1 MAHHFL
7 FTFFGDCALE
17 QKAVPLQPILEC
29 IKQTNHMNN
38 KILIFFFLLAGLL
51 ASNGVMMAQHDHH
64 HHHNKMSDAHIAG
77 HVLDANTQEHLAFVN
92 VQVKG
97 TSMGCLT
104 DESGHF
110 YLKNLP
116 IGTHTVVFSMMG
128 YETIEKTVT
137 LQRDTLIELKV
148 AIAETSFVIDNVVVT
163 ANKYATKQKEVATIV
178 NVISP
183 LIIESTASNSM
194 ADVLNFQTGLR
205 VEETCSNCG
214 VPQIRIN
221 GLEGPYTQILMD
233 SRPIFSSLA
242 SVYGLEQLPAGMV
255 DRIEV
260 IRGGGSA
267 LYGANAIAGVV
278 NIITKEP
285 TRNFFNVSNS
295 SAFTER
301 GTYDINT
308 NLNAS
313 VVSENQKAGI
323 YLFGVQRN
331 RQQYDRDDDGFSDIP
346 HLNSTTAGFR
356 SFFKTSEYSKLTAEY
371 HHTTEYRRG
380 GYGIDSLQPHESPLC
395 EQLRHNID
403 AATAKWDM
411 YSTDSRH
418 FISAYTSFQHIARDS
433 YFGTNMN
440 PNAYGKSTDIV
451 SVTGAQYRFSYACG
465 IANADLSAGAEYSY
479 NQLRDQILGYG
490 RNTLQRVH
498 LGGGYV
504 QNEWKTT
511 AWSALIGGRLEQH
524 SLLKKPVFSP
534 RANVRWSPI
543 VNGKSTITGNPLPLT
558 DLIVRLSYASGY
570 RAPQIYEEDLHVG
583 AVGGEVSLISLDEN
597 LRPEYSHSVSGSLDI
612 YKRLGKFDFNVT
624 LEGFFTQ
631 LNDIFTLVENGHDA
645 HGNLLLTRTNA
656 SGARVAGVN
665 VEAKLGYGH
674 LLSFQAGYTYNYSRY
689 IEPLQWSENPNI
701 APQTRM
707 FRTPE
712 HYGYFLLNIEPVKNF
727 HILTNGK
734 VTGSML
740 VQHFAGYVPE
750 DEEVVTPVFFEW
762 DVKLCY
768 DIPLY
773 KHYTLEI
780 NAGVKNILD
789 HFQRDLDKGMDRDAG
804 FVYGPAAPRTF
815 FAGVNLKI

>member
-1 MAHHFL
+1 MQKTLSIFVVLCSLLFSYAAMAE
-7 FTFFGDCALE
+7 T
-17 QKAVPLQPILEC
+17 P
-29 IKQTNHMNN
+29 T
-38 KILIFFFLLAGLL
+38 
-51 ASNGVMMAQHDHH
+51 
-64 HHHNKMSDAHIAG
+64 DAHIAG
-77 HVLDANTQEHLAFVN
+77 HVLDAHTKEHLSFVN
-92 VQVKG
+92 VQIKG

-104 DESGHF
+104 DESGHY

-116 IGTHTVVFSMMG
+116 EGKHTIIFSMMG
-128 YETIEKTVT
+128 YETLEKSIV
-137 LQRDTLIELKV
+137 LHRDTLVELNV
-148 AIAETSFVIDNVVVT
+148 AISEKSFLMDNVVVT

-183 LIIESTASNSM
+183 LIIESTTSNSM

-221 GLEGPYTQILMD
+221 GLEGQYTQILMD

-285 TRNFFNVSNS
+285 TRNFFNISNS
-295 SAFTER
+295 SAFTQT
-301 GTYDINT
+301 GSYDINT
-308 NLNAS
+308 SMNAS
-313 VVSENQKAGI
+313 VVSENQKAGL

-331 RQQYDRDDDGFSDIP
+331 RQQYDRDGDGYSDIP
-346 HLNSTTAGFR
+346 LLNSTTVGFR
-356 SFFKTSEYSKLTAEY
+356 SFFKTSDYSKITAEY
-371 HHTTEYRRG
+371 HHTTEFRRG
-380 GYGIDSLQPHESPLC
+380 GNGIDSLQPHEALLC

-403 AATAKWDM
+403 AATAKWDFF
-411 YSTDSRH
+411 SQDSKH
-418 FISAYTSFQHIARDS
+418 FLSAYTSFQHIARDS

-451 SVTGAQYRFSYACG
+451 SVLGAQYRFSYPCG

-490 RNTLQRVH
+490 RNTLQKVH

-504 QNEWKTT
+504 QNEWKTA
-511 AWSALIGGRLEQH
+511 AWSVLVGGRLEQH
-524 SLLKKPVFSP
+524 SLLEKPVFSP
-534 RANVRWSPI
+534 RANARWSPI
-543 VNGKSTITGNPLPLT
+543 VNGKSTITDNPLPLN
-558 DLIVRLSYASGY
+558 DLILRVSYASGY

-583 AVGGEVSLISLDEN
+583 AVGGEVSLISLDKD
-597 LRPEYSHSVSGSLDI
+597 LRPEYSHSISGSVDM
-612 YKRLGKFDFNVT
+612 YKRFGKWDMNLTV
-624 LEGFFTQ
+624 EVFFTQ
-631 LNDIFTLVENGHDA
+631 LNDVFTLVENGHDA
-645 HGNLLLTRTNA
+645 MGNLLLTRTNA
-656 SGARVAGVN
+656 SGARVSGVN
-665 VEAKLGYGH
+665 LEAKFSYGH
-674 LLSFQAGYTYNYSRY
+674 LLNVQAGYTYNHSRY
-689 IEPLQWSENPNI
+689 IEPEQWSENPNI
-701 APQTRM
+701 APQRRM
-707 FRTPE
+707 FRSPE
-712 HYGYFLLNIEPVKNF
+712 HYGYFLLNIEPIKHF

-750 DEEVVTPVFFEW
+750 DEEVTTPTFFEW
-762 DVKLCY
+762 DFKLCY
-768 DIPLY
+768 DIPIY

-789 HFQRDLDKGMDRDAG
+789 HFQRDLDQGMDRDAG

-815 FAGVNLKI
+815 FAGINLKI

>member
-1 MAHHFL
+1 
-7 FTFFGDCALE
+7 
-17 QKAVPLQPILEC
+17 
-29 IKQTNHMNN
+29 MNN
-38 KILIFFFLLAGLL
+38 KTIIFLSFLFFLIATLSGYA
-51 ASNGVMMAQHDHH
+51 NTP
-64 HHHNKMSDAHIAG
+64 SDAHIAG
-77 HVLDANTQEHLAFVN
+77 HVLDAHTQEHLSFAN
-92 VQVKG
+92 VQIKG
-97 TSMGCLT
+97 TSIGCLT

-116 IGTHTVVFSMMG
+116 EGEHTIVFSMMG
-128 YETIEKTVT
+128 YETVEKQIT
-137 LQRDTLIELKV
+137 LHKDTLIELNV
-148 AIAETSFVIDNVVVT
+148 SIAETSFMIDNVVVT
-163 ANKYATKQKEVATIV
+163 ANKYETKQREVATIV

-183 LIIESTASNSM
+183 LIIQSTTSNSM

-221 GLEGPYTQILMD
+221 GLEGQYTQILMD

-267 LYGANAIAGVV
+267 LFGANAIAGVV

-285 TRNFFNVSNS
+285 TRNFFNVSNT
-295 SAFTER
+295 SAFTQQ

-323 YLFGVQRN
+323 YVFGVQRN
-331 RQQYDRDDDGFSDIP
+331 RQQYDRDHDGYSDIP
-346 HLNSTTAGFR
+346 TLNSTTVGLR
-356 SFFKTSEYSKLTAEY
+356 SFFKTSDYSKLIAEY

-380 GYGIDSLQPHESPLC
+380 GYGIDSLQPHESPLT

-403 AATAKWDM
+403 AATMKWDM
-411 YSTDSRH
+411 YTADSKH
-418 FISAYTSFQHIARDS
+418 FVSAYTSFQHIGRDS
-433 YFGTNMN
+433 YFGTNYN
-440 PNAYGKSTDIV
+440 PNAYGKSTDLV
-451 SVTGAQYRFSYACG
+451 SVTGAQYRFSYPCG
-465 IANADLSAGAEYSY
+465 IMNADLSAGAEYSY
-479 NQLRDQILGYG
+479 NQLRDQILGYN

-504 QNEWKTT
+504 QNEWKNK
-511 AWSALIGGRLEQH
+511 AWSILIGGRLEQH
-524 SLLKKPVFSP
+524 SLLDKPIFSP
-534 RANVRWSPI
+534 RANVRYTPI
-543 VNGKSTITGNPLPLT
+543 DPIILRV
-558 DLIVRLSYASGY
+558 SYASGY

-597 LRPEYSHSVSGSLDI
+597 LRPEYSHSVSGSIDM
-612 YKRLGKFDFNVT
+612 YKRFGKWDLNLT

-631 LNDIFTLVENGHDA
+631 LNDVFTLVENGHDA
-645 HGNLLLTRTNA
+645 SGNLLLTRTNA

-665 VEAKLGYGH
+665 IETKVGYGH
-674 LLSFQAGYTYNYSRY
+674 MISFQAGYTYNHSRY
-689 IEPLQWSENPNI
+689 IQPEQWSPTI
-701 APQTRM
+701 APQRRM
-707 FRTPE
+707 FHTPD
-712 HYGYFLLNIEPVKNF
+712 HYGYFLLNIEPVKHF

-734 VTGSML
+734 VTGQML
-740 VQHFAGYVPE
+740 VQHFAGYIPE
-750 DEEVVTPVFFEW
+750 DKEITTPIFFEW

-768 DIPLY
+768 DIPIY

-780 NAGVKNILD
+780 NAGVKNLLD
-789 HFQRDLDKGMDRDAG
+789 HFQEDLDKGMDRDAG
-804 FVYGPAAPRTF
+804 YIYGPATPRTF

>member
-1 MAHHFL
+1 
-7 FTFFGDCALE
+7 
-17 QKAVPLQPILEC
+17 
-29 IKQTNHMNN
+29 MNR
-38 KILIFFFLLAGLL
+38 KILLFFTWVSLLTPLFSLPA
-51 ASNGVMMAQHDHH
+51 MAAT
-64 HHHNKMSDAHIAG
+64 DAHIAG
-77 HVLDANTQEHLAFVN
+77 HVLDAHSGEHLSFVN
-92 VQVKG
+92 VQVEG
-97 TSMGCLT
+97 TALGCLT

-116 IGTHTVVFSMMG
+116 EGQLTIIFSMIG
-128 YETIEKTVT
+128 YETEKRTIT
-137 LQRDTLIELKV
+137 LHRDTLVEMNV
-148 AIAETSFVIDNVVVT
+148 RIAETSFMIDNVVVT
-163 ANKYATKQKEVATIV
+163 ANKYETKQKEVATIV
-178 NVISP
+178 NIIPP
-183 LIIESTASNSM
+183 LIIESTTSNSM

-221 GLEGPYTQILMD
+221 GLEGQYTQILMD

-285 TRNFFNVSNS
+285 NRNSLSISNS
-295 SAFTER
+295 SAFTEQ

-308 NLNAS
+308 SMNAS
-313 VVSENQKAGI
+313 VVAENQKAGLF
-323 YLFGVQRN
+323 LFGVQRN
-331 RQQYDRDDDGFSDIP
+331 RQQYDRDDDGYSDIP
-346 HLNSTTAGFR
+346 HLNSTTVGFR
-356 SFFKTSEYSKLTAEY
+356 SYFKTSDYSKITAEY
-371 HHTTEYRRG
+371 HHTSEFRRG

-395 EQLRHNID
+395 EQLKHNID

-411 YSTDSRH
+411 YTADNKH
-418 FISAYTSFQHIARDS
+418 FVSVYTSFQHIARDS
-433 YFGTNMN
+433 YFGTNYN

-451 SVTGAQYRFSYACG
+451 SVTGAQYRFSYPCG
-465 IANADLSAGAEYSY
+465 LMNADLSAGAEHSY
-479 NQLRDQILGYG
+479 NQLRDQILGYD

-504 QNEWKTT
+504 QNEWKNKQ
-511 AWSALIGGRLEQH
+511 WSILIGGRLEQH
-524 SLLKKPVFSP
+524 SLLEKPVFSP
-534 RANVRWSPI
+534 RANVRYTPI
-543 VNGKSTITGNPLPLT
+543 DPIILRV
-558 DLIVRLSYASGY
+558 SYASGY

-583 AVGGEVSLISLDEN
+583 AVGGEVSLITLDEN
-597 LRPEYSHSVSGSLDI
+597 LKPEYSHSVSGSVDL
-612 YKRLGKFDFNVT
+612 YKRFGKWDMNFT

-631 LNDIFTLVENGHDA
+631 LNDVFTLVENGHDA
-645 HGNLLLTRTNA
+645 QGNLLLTRTNA
-656 SGARVAGVN
+656 SGARVAGLN
-665 VEAKLGYGH
+665 VEAKVGYGH
-674 LLSFQAGYTYNYSRY
+674 LLSFQAGYTYNHSRY
-689 IEPLQWSENPNI
+689 IEPLQWSDNPNI
-701 APQTRM
+701 APQRRM

-712 HYGYFLLNIEPVKNF
+712 HYGYFLCNIEPVKHF
-727 HILTNGK
+727 HIVTNGK

-750 DEEVVTPVFFEW
+750 DEEVTTNPFFEW

-780 NAGVKNILD
+780 NAGVKNLLD
-789 HFQRDLDKGMDRDAG
+789 SFQSDLDKGMDRDAG
-804 FVYGPAAPRTF
+804 YVYGPATPRTF
-815 FAGVNLKI
+815 FAGINLKI

>member
-1 MAHHFL
+1 MNKKTLIFLSFMACL
-7 FTFFGDCALE
+7 L
-17 QKAVPLQPILEC
+17 VSSMPIL
-29 IKQTNHMNN
+29 
-38 KILIFFFLLAGLL
+38 
-51 ASNGVMMAQHDHH
+51 AQDHH
-64 HHHNKMSDAHIAG
+64 HHNHHHNHEKKSDAHIAG
-77 HVLDANTQEHLAFVN
+77 HVLDEHTKEHLSFVN
-92 VQVKG
+92 VQVEG
-97 TSMGCLT
+97 TALGCLT

-116 IGTHTVVFSMMG
+116 EGELTIVFSMMG
-128 YETIEKTVT
+128 YETEKRTVT
-137 LQRDTLIELKV
+137 LRRDTLIEMNV
-148 AIAETSFVIDNVVVT
+148 AIAETSFMIDNVVVT
-163 ANKYATKQKEVATIV
+163 ANKYETKQREVATIV
-178 NVISP
+178 NVIPP
-183 LIIESTASNSM
+183 LIIESTTSNSM

-221 GLEGPYTQILMD
+221 GLEGQYTQILMD

-285 TRNFFNVSNS
+285 SRNSLNISNS
-295 SAFTER
+295 SAFTQQ

-308 NLNAS
+308 NMNAS
-313 VVSENQKAGI
+313 VVSENQKAGLF
-323 YLFGVQRN
+323 LFGVQRN
-331 RQQYDRDDDGFSDIP
+331 RQQYDRDNDGYSDIP
-346 HLNSTTAGFR
+346 HLNSTTVGFR
-356 SFFKTSEYSKLTAEY
+356 SYFKTSDYSKITAEY
-371 HHTTEYRRG
+371 HHTTEFRRG
-380 GYGIDSLQPHESPLC
+380 GYGIDSLQPHESPLT

-411 YSTDSRH
+411 YTADNKH
-418 FISAYTSFQHIARDS
+418 FVSVYTSFQHIARDS
-433 YFGTNMN
+433 YFGTNYN

-451 SVTGAQYRFSYACG
+451 SVTGAQYRFSYPCG
-465 IANADLSAGAEYSY
+465 IMNADLSAGAEYSY
-479 NQLRDQILGYG
+479 NQLRDQILGYD

-504 QNEWKTT
+504 QNEWKNKQ
-511 AWSALIGGRLEQH
+511 WSILVGGRLEQH
-524 SLLKKPVFSP
+524 SLLDKPVFSP
-534 RANVRWSPI
+534 RANIRYTPI
-543 VNGKSTITGNPLPLT
+543 EPIIL
-558 DLIVRLSYASGY
+558 RLSYASGY

-597 LRPEYSHSVSGSLDI
+597 LKPEYSHSISGSIDM
-612 YKRLGKFDFNVT
+612 YKRFGKWDLNLT

-631 LNDIFTLVENGHDA
+631 LNDVFTLVENGHDA

-656 SGARVAGVN
+656 SGARVAGMN
-665 VEAKLGYGH
+665 IEAKVGFGH
-674 LLSFQAGYTYNYSRY
+674 LLTFQAGYTYNHSRY

-701 APQTRM
+701 APQRRM
-707 FRTPE
+707 FRTPD
-712 HYGYFLLNIEPVKNF
+712 HYGYFLCNIEPVKHF
-727 HILTNGK
+727 HIVTNGK
-734 VTGSML
+734 VTGNML

-750 DEEVVTPVFFEW
+750 DEEVTTPTFFEW
-762 DVKLCY
+762 DIKLCY

-789 HFQRDLDKGMDRDAG
+789 QFQSDLDKGMDRDAG
-804 FVYGPAAPRTF
+804 FIYGPATPRTF
-815 FAGVNLKI
+815 FAGINLKI

>member
-1 MAHHFL
+1 MTKKTLIFISLIACLLVSHM
-7 FTFFGDCALE
+7 
-17 QKAVPLQPILEC
+17 PIL
-29 IKQTNHMNN
+29 
-38 KILIFFFLLAGLL
+38 
-51 ASNGVMMAQHDHH
+51 AQDHH
-64 HHHNKMSDAHIAG
+64 HHHHHEKKSDAHIAG
-77 HVLDANTQEHLAFVN
+77 HVLDAHTKEHLSFVN
-92 VQVKG
+92 VQVEG
-97 TSMGCLT
+97 TALGCLT

-116 IGTHTVVFSMMG
+116 EGELTIVFSMMG
-128 YETIEKTVT
+128 YETEKRTIT
-137 LQRDTLIELKV
+137 LHRDTLVEMNV
-148 AIAETSFVIDNVVVT
+148 AIAETSFMIDNVVVT
-163 ANKYATKQKEVATIV
+163 ANKYETKQREVATIV

-183 LIIESTASNSM
+183 LIIESTTSNSM

-221 GLEGPYTQILMD
+221 GLEGQYTQILMD

-285 TRNFFNVSNS
+285 NRNSLNISNS
-295 SAFTER
+295 SAFTEK

-308 NLNAS
+308 NMNAS
-313 VVSENQKAGI
+313 VVSENQKAGLF
-323 YLFGVQRN
+323 LFGVQRN
-331 RQQYDRDDDGFSDIP
+331 RQQYDRDNDGYSDIP
-346 HLNSTTAGFR
+346 HLNSTTVGFR
-356 SFFKTSEYSKLTAEY
+356 SYFKTSDYSKITAEY
-371 HHTTEYRRG
+371 HHTSEFRRG
-380 GYGIDSLQPHESPLC
+380 GYGIDSLQPHESPLT
-395 EQLRHNID
+395 EQLKHNID

-411 YSTDSRH
+411 YTADNKH
-418 FISAYTSFQHIARDS
+418 FVSVYTSFQHIARDS
-433 YFGTNMN
+433 YFGTNYN

-451 SVTGAQYRFSYACG
+451 SVTGAQYRFSYPCG
-465 IANADLSAGAEYSY
+465 IMNADLSAGAEYSY

-504 QNEWKTT
+504 QNEWKNKQ
-511 AWSALIGGRLEQH
+511 WSILVGGRLEQH
-524 SLLKKPVFSP
+524 SLLDKPVFSP
-534 RANVRWSPI
+534 RANIRYTPI
-543 VNGKSTITGNPLPLT
+543 EPIIL
-558 DLIVRLSYASGY
+558 RLSYASGY

-597 LRPEYSHSVSGSLDI
+597 LKPEYSHSISGSIDM
-612 YKRLGKFDFNVT
+612 YKRFGKWDLNLT

-631 LNDIFTLVENGHDA
+631 LNDVFTLVENGHDA
-645 HGNLLLTRTNA
+645 QGNLLLTRTNA
-656 SGARVAGVN
+656 SGARVAGMN
-665 VEAKLGYGH
+665 IEAKVGFGH
-674 LLSFQAGYTYNYSRY
+674 LLTFQAGYTYNHSRY

-701 APQTRM
+701 APQRRM
-707 FRTPE
+707 FRTPD
-712 HYGYFLLNIEPVKNF
+712 HYGYFLCNIEPVEHF
-727 HILTNGK
+727 HIVTNGK
-734 VTGSML
+734 VTGNML
-740 VQHFAGYVPE
+740 VQHFDVPE
-750 DEEVVTPVFFEW
+750 DEEVNTPTFFEW
-762 DVKLCY
+762 DIKLCY

-789 HFQRDLDKGMDRDAG
+789 QFQSDLDKGMDRDAG
-804 FVYGPAAPRTF
+804 FIYGPATPRTYF
-815 FAGVNLKI
+815 VGVNLKI

>member
-1 MAHHFL
+1 MNKKTLIFLSFMACL
-7 FTFFGDCALE
+7 L
-17 QKAVPLQPILEC
+17 VSSMPIL
-29 IKQTNHMNN
+29 
-38 KILIFFFLLAGLL
+38 
-51 ASNGVMMAQHDHH
+51 AQDHH
-64 HHHNKMSDAHIAG
+64 HHNHHHNHEKKSDAHIAG
-77 HVLDANTQEHLAFVN
+77 HVLDEHTKEHLSFVN
-92 VQVKG
+92 VQVEG
-97 TSMGCLT
+97 TALGCLT

-116 IGTHTVVFSMMG
+116 EGELTIVFSMMG
-128 YETIEKTVT
+128 YETEKRTVT
-137 LQRDTLIELKV
+137 LRRDTLIEMNV
-148 AIAETSFVIDNVVVT
+148 AIAETSFMIDNVVVT
-163 ANKYATKQKEVATIV
+163 ANKYETKQREVATIV
-178 NVISP
+178 NVIPP
-183 LIIESTASNSM
+183 LIIESTTSNSM

-221 GLEGPYTQILMD
+221 GLEGQYTQILMD

-285 TRNFFNVSNS
+285 SRNSLNISNS
-295 SAFTER
+295 SAFTQQ

-308 NLNAS
+308 NMNAS
-313 VVSENQKAGI
+313 VVSENQKAGLF
-323 YLFGVQRN
+323 LFGVQRN
-331 RQQYDRDDDGFSDIP
+331 RQQYDRDNDGYSDIP
-346 HLNSTTAGFR
+346 HLNSTTVGFR
-356 SFFKTSEYSKLTAEY
+356 SYFKTSDYSKITAEY
-371 HHTTEYRRG
+371 HHTTEFRRG
-380 GYGIDSLQPHESPLC
+380 GYGIDSLQPHESPLT

-411 YSTDSRH
+411 YTADNKH
-418 FISAYTSFQHIARDS
+418 FVSVYTSFQHIARDS
-433 YFGTNMN
+433 YFGTNYN

-451 SVTGAQYRFSYACG
+451 SVTGAQYRFSYPCG
-465 IANADLSAGAEYSY
+465 IMNADLSAGAEYSY
-479 NQLRDQILGYG
+479 NQLRDQILGYD

-504 QNEWKTT
+504 QNEWKNKQ
-511 AWSALIGGRLEQH
+511 WSILVGGRLEQH
-524 SLLKKPVFSP
+524 SLLDKPVFSP
-534 RANVRWSPI
+534 RANIRYTPI
-543 VNGKSTITGNPLPLT
+543 EPIIL
-558 DLIVRLSYASGY
+558 RLSYASGY

-597 LRPEYSHSVSGSLDI
+597 LKPEYSHSISGSIDM
-612 YKRLGKFDFNVT
+612 YKRFGKWDLNLT

-631 LNDIFTLVENGHDA
+631 LNDVFTLVENGHDA

-656 SGARVAGVN
+656 SGARVAGMN
-665 VEAKLGYGH
+665 IEAKVGFGH
-674 LLSFQAGYTYNYSRY
+674 LLTFQAGYTYNHSRY

-701 APQTRM
+701 APQRRM
-707 FRTPE
+707 FRTPD
-712 HYGYFLLNIEPVKNF
+712 HYGYFLCNIEPVKHF
-727 HILTNGK
+727 HIVTNGK
-734 VTGSML
+734 VTGNML

-750 DEEVVTPVFFEW
+750 DEEVTTPTFFEW
-762 DVKLCY
+762 DIKLCY

-780 NAGVKNILD
+780 NAGVKNLLD

-804 FVYGPAAPRTF
+804 FVYGPATPRTF
-815 FAGVNLKI
+815 FAGINLKI

>member
-1 MAHHFL
+1 MH
-7 FTFFGDCALE
+7 T
-17 QKAVPLQPILEC
+17 K
-29 IKQTNHMNN
+29 
-38 KILIFFFLLAGLL
+38 KILLFLLAGLMTTL
-51 ASNGVMMAQHDHH
+51 PLMANDAT
-64 HHHNKMSDAHIAG
+64 DAHIAG
-77 HVLDANTQEHLAFVN
+77 HVLDAHSQEHLSFVN

-97 TSMGCLT
+97 TSLGCLT

-116 IGTHTVVFSMMG
+116 EGKLTLVFSMMG
-128 YETIEKTVT
+128 YETVEKSLT
-137 LQRDTLIELKV
+137 LHRDTLIEMNV
-148 AIAETSFVIDNVVVT
+148 TIQETSFMIDNVVVT
-163 ANKYATKQKEVATIV
+163 ANKYETKQKEVATIV

-183 LIIESTASNSM
+183 LIIESTTSNSM

-221 GLEGPYTQILMD
+221 GLEGQYTQILMD

-285 TRNFFNVSNS
+285 VRNFFNVSNS
-295 SAFTER
+295 SAFTET
-301 GTYDINT
+301 GSYDINT
-308 NLNAS
+308 SMNAS
-313 VVSENQKAGI
+313 VVAENQKAGI
-323 YLFGVQRN
+323 FLFGVQRN
-331 RQQYDRDDDGFSDIP
+331 REQYDRDDDGYSDIP
-346 HLNSTTAGFR
+346 MLNSTTAGFR
-356 SFFKTSEYSKLTAEY
+356 SFFKTSDYSKLTAEY
-371 HHTTEYRRG
+371 HHTTEHRRG

-403 AATAKWDM
+403 AATMKWDM
-411 YSTDSRH
+411 YTADNKHFVST
-418 FISAYTSFQHIARDS
+418 YTSFQHIGRDS
-433 YFGTNMN
+433 YFGTNYN

-451 SVTGAQYRFSYACG
+451 SVTGAQYRFSYPCG
-465 IANADLSAGAEYSY
+465 IMNADLSAGAEYSY
-479 NQLRDQILGYG
+479 NQLRDQILGYD
-490 RNTLQRVH
+490 RNTLQKVH

-504 QNEWKTT
+504 QNEWKNKQ
-511 AWSALIGGRLEQH
+511 WSILIGGRLEQH
-524 SLLKKPVFSP
+524 SLLEKPIFSP
-534 RANVRWSPI
+534 RANVRYTPI
-543 VNGKSTITGNPLPLT
+543 DPIILRV
-558 DLIVRLSYASGY
+558 SYASGY

-597 LRPEYSHSVSGSLDI
+597 LRPEYSHSVSGSIDM
-612 YKRLGKFDFNVT
+612 YKRFGKWDMNLT

-631 LNDIFTLVENGHDA
+631 LNDVFTLVENGHDA
-645 HGNLLLTRTNA
+645 MGNLLLTRTNA
-656 SGARVAGVN
+656 SGARVAGLN
-665 VEAKLGYGH
+665 VETKVGYGH
-674 LLSFQAGYTYNYSRY
+674 LLTFQAGYTYNHSRY
-689 IEPLQWSENPNI
+689 IAPLQWSENPNI
-701 APQTRM
+701 APQRRM

-712 HYGYFLLNIEPVKNF
+712 HYGYFLLNIEPTKNF

-740 VQHFAGYVPE
+740 VQQFEGYIPE
-750 DEEVVTPVFFEW
+750 DEEVTTPIFFEW
-762 DVKLCY
+762 DFKLCY
-768 DIPLY
+768 DIPIY

-780 NAGVKNILD
+780 NAGVKNVLD

-804 FVYGPAAPRTF
+804 YVYGPATPRTF
-815 FAGVNLKI
+815 FAGINLKI

>member
-1 MAHHFL
+1 MNKKTLMSLSFMACL
-7 FTFFGDCALE
+7 L
-17 QKAVPLQPILEC
+17 VSNMPIL
-29 IKQTNHMNN
+29 
-38 KILIFFFLLAGLL
+38 
-51 ASNGVMMAQHDHH
+51 AQDHH
-64 HHHNKMSDAHIAG
+64 HHHHHHNHEKKSDAHIAG
-77 HVLDANTQEHLAFVN
+77 HVLDAHTREHLSFVN
-92 VQVKG
+92 VQVEG
-97 TSMGCLT
+97 TTLGCLT

-116 IGTHTVVFSMMG
+116 EGELTIVFSMMG
-128 YETIEKTVT
+128 YETEKRTVT
-137 LQRDTLIELKV
+137 LRRDTLIEMNV
-148 AIAETSFVIDNVVVT
+148 AIAETSFMIDNVVVT
-163 ANKYATKQKEVATIV
+163 ANKYETKQREVATIV
-178 NVISP
+178 NVIPP
-183 LIIESTASNSM
+183 LIIESTTSNSM

-221 GLEGPYTQILMD
+221 GLEGQYTQILMD

-285 TRNFFNVSNS
+285 SRNSFNISNT
-295 SAFTER
+295 SAFTQT

-308 NLNAS
+308 NMNAS
-313 VVSENQKAGI
+313 VVSENQKAGLF
-323 YLFGVQRN
+323 LFGVQRN
-331 RQQYDRDDDGFSDIP
+331 RQQYDRDNDGYSDIP
-346 HLNSTTAGFR
+346 HLNSTTVGFR
-356 SFFKTSEYSKLTAEY
+356 SYFKTSDYSKITAEY
-371 HHTTEYRRG
+371 HHTTEFRRG
-380 GYGIDSLQPHESPLC
+380 GYGIDSLQPHESPLT
-395 EQLRHNID
+395 EQLKHNID

-411 YSTDSRH
+411 YSADNKH
-418 FISAYTSFQHIARDS
+418 FVSVYTSFQHIARDS
-433 YFGTNMN
+433 YFGTNYN

-451 SVTGAQYRFSYACG
+451 SVTGAQYRFSYPCG
-465 IANADLSAGAEYSY
+465 IMNADLSAGAEYSY
-479 NQLRDQILGYG
+479 NQLRDQILGYD

-504 QNEWKTT
+504 QNEWKNKQ
-511 AWSALIGGRLEQH
+511 WSILVGGRLEQH
-524 SLLKKPVFSP
+524 SLLDKPVFSP
-534 RANVRWSPI
+534 RANIRYTPI
-543 VNGKSTITGNPLPLT
+543 EPIIL
-558 DLIVRLSYASGY
+558 RLSYASGY

-597 LRPEYSHSVSGSLDI
+597 LKPEYSHSISGSIDM
-612 YKRLGKFDFNVT
+612 YKRFGKWDLNLT

-631 LNDIFTLVENGHDA
+631 LNDVFTLVENGHDA

-656 SGARVAGVN
+656 SGARVAGMN
-665 VEAKLGYGH
+665 IEAKVGFGH
-674 LLSFQAGYTYNYSRY
+674 LLTFQTGYTYNHSRY

-701 APQTRM
+701 APQRRM
-707 FRTPE
+707 FRTPD
-712 HYGYFLLNIEPVKNF
+712 HYGYFLCNIEPVEHF
-727 HILTNGK
+727 HIVTNGK
-734 VTGSML
+734 VTGNML

-750 DEEVVTPVFFEW
+750 DEEVTTPTFFEW
-762 DVKLCY
+762 DIKLCY

-789 HFQRDLDKGMDRDAG
+789 QFQSDLDKGMDRDAG
-804 FVYGPAAPRTF
+804 FIYGPATPRTF
-815 FAGVNLKI
+815 FAGINLKI

>member
-1 MAHHFL
+1 MKTKNILL
-7 FTFFGDCALE
+7 FISLLISF
-17 QKAVPLQPILEC
+17 PLWA
-29 IKQTNHMNN
+29 TD
-38 KILIFFFLLAGLL
+38 
-51 ASNGVMMAQHDHH
+51 VT
-64 HHHNKMSDAHIAG
+64 DAHIAG
-77 HVLDANTQEHLAFVN
+77 HVLDANTQEHLAFAN

-116 IGTHTVVFSMMG
+116 VGTHTVVFSMMG

-242 SVYGLEQLPAGMV
+242 SVYGLEQLPTGMV

-267 LYGANAIAGVV
+267 LYGAYAIAGVV

-285 TRNFFNVSNS
+285 SRNFFNVSNS
-295 SAFTER
+295 SSFTER

-597 LRPEYSHSVSGSLDI
+597 LRPEYSHSVSGSLDM

-631 LNDIFTLVENGHDA
+631 LNDVFTLVENGHDA

-740 VQHFAGYVPE
+740 IQHFAGYVPE

>member
-1 MAHHFL
+1 MH
-7 FTFFGDCALE
+7 T
-17 QKAVPLQPILEC
+17 K
-29 IKQTNHMNN
+29 
-38 KILIFFFLLAGLL
+38 KILLFLLASMTTALSVL
-51 ASNGVMMAQHDHH
+51 ANDAT
-64 HHHNKMSDAHIAG
+64 DAHIAG
-77 HVLDANTQEHLAFVN
+77 HVLDAHTQEHLSFAN
-92 VQVKG
+92 VQIKG
-97 TSMGCLT
+97 TSIGCLT

-116 IGTHTVVFSMMG
+116 EGEHTIVFSMMG
-128 YETIEKTVT
+128 YETVEKQIT
-137 LQRDTLIELKV
+137 LHKDTLIELNV
-148 AIAETSFVIDNVVVT
+148 SIAETSFMIDNVVVT
-163 ANKYATKQKEVATIV
+163 ANKYETKQKEVATIV

-183 LIIESTASNSM
+183 LIIQSTTSNSM

-221 GLEGPYTQILMD
+221 GLEGQYTQILMD

-267 LYGANAIAGVV
+267 LFGANAIAGVV

-285 TRNFFNVSNS
+285 TRNFFNVSNT
-295 SAFTER
+295 SAFTQQ

-323 YLFGVQRN
+323 YVFGVQRN
-331 RQQYDRDDDGFSDIP
+331 RQQYDRDHDGYSDIP
-346 HLNSTTAGFR
+346 TLNSTTVGLR
-356 SFFKTSEYSKLTAEY
+356 SFFKTSDYSKLTAEY

-380 GYGIDSLQPHESPLC
+380 GYGLDSLQPHESPLC

-403 AATAKWDM
+403 AATMKWDM
-411 YSTDSRH
+411 YTADSKH
-418 FISAYTSFQHIARDS
+418 FVSAYTSFQHIGRDS
-433 YFGTNMN
+433 YFGTNYN
-440 PNAYGKSTDIV
+440 PNAYGKSTDLV
-451 SVTGAQYRFSYACG
+451 SVTGAQYRFSYPCG
-465 IANADLSAGAEYSY
+465 IMNADLSAGAEYSY
-479 NQLRDQILGYG
+479 NQLRDQILGYN

-504 QNEWKTT
+504 QNEWKNK
-511 AWSALIGGRLEQH
+511 AWSILIGGRLEQH
-524 SLLKKPVFSP
+524 SLLDKPIFSP
-534 RANVRWSPI
+534 RANVRYTPI
-543 VNGKSTITGNPLPLT
+543 DPIILRV
-558 DLIVRLSYASGY
+558 SYASGY

-597 LRPEYSHSVSGSLDI
+597 LRPEYSHSVSGSIDM
-612 YKRLGKFDFNVT
+612 YKRFGKWDLNLT

-631 LNDIFTLVENGHDA
+631 LNDVFTLVENGHDA
-645 HGNLLLTRTNA
+645 SGNLLLTRTNA

-665 VEAKLGYGH
+665 IETKVGYGH
-674 LLSFQAGYTYNYSRY
+674 MISFQAGYTYNHSRY
-689 IEPLQWSENPNI
+689 IQPEQWSPTI
-701 APQTRM
+701 APQRRM
-707 FRTPE
+707 FRTPD
-712 HYGYFLLNIEPVKNF
+712 HYGYFLLNIEPVKHF

-734 VTGSML
+734 VTGQML
-740 VQHFAGYVPE
+740 VQHFAGYIPE
-750 DEEVVTPVFFEW
+750 DKEITTPIFFEW

-768 DIPLY
+768 DIPIY

-780 NAGVKNILD
+780 NAGVKNLLD
-789 HFQRDLDKGMDRDAG
+789 HFQQDLDKGMDRDAG
-804 FVYGPAAPRTF
+804 YIYGPATPRTF

>member
-1 MAHHFL
+1 MH
-7 FTFFGDCALE
+7 T
-17 QKAVPLQPILEC
+17 K
-29 IKQTNHMNN
+29 
-38 KILIFFFLLAGLL
+38 KILLFLLVGLMTTL
-51 ASNGVMMAQHDHH
+51 PLMANDAT
-64 HHHNKMSDAHIAG
+64 DAHIAG
-77 HVLDANTQEHLAFVN
+77 HVLDAHSQEHLSFVN
-92 VQVKG
+92 VQIKG
-97 TSMGCLT
+97 TSLGCLT

-116 IGTHTVVFSMMG
+116 EGKLTLVFSMMG
-128 YETIEKTVT
+128 YETVEKSLT
-137 LQRDTLIELKV
+137 LHRDTLIEMNV
-148 AIAETSFVIDNVVVT
+148 AIQETSFMIDNVVVT

-183 LIIESTASNSM
+183 LIIESTTSNSM

-221 GLEGPYTQILMD
+221 GLEGQYTQILMD

-285 TRNFFNVSNS
+285 VRNFFNVSNS
-295 SAFTER
+295 SAFTET
-301 GTYDINT
+301 GAYDINT
-308 NLNAS
+308 SINAS

-323 YLFGVQRN
+323 FLFGVQRN
-331 RQQYDRDDDGFSDIP
+331 REQYDRDDDGYSDIP
-346 HLNSTTAGFR
+346 MLNSTTAGFR
-356 SFFKTSEYSKLTAEY
+356 SFFKTSDYSKLTAEY
-371 HHTTEYRRG
+371 HHTTEHRRG

-403 AATAKWDM
+403 AATMKWDM
-411 YSTDSRH
+411 YTADNKHFVST
-418 FISAYTSFQHIARDS
+418 YTSFQHIGRDS
-433 YFGTNMN
+433 YFGTNYN
-440 PNAYGKSTDIV
+440 PYAYGKSTDIV
-451 SVTGAQYRFSYACG
+451 SVTGAQYRFSYPCG
-465 IANADLSAGAEYSY
+465 IMNADLSAGAEYSY
-479 NQLRDQILGYG
+479 NQLRDQILGYD
-490 RNTLQRVH
+490 RNTLQKVH

-504 QNEWKTT
+504 QNEWKNKQ
-511 AWSALIGGRLEQH
+511 WSILIGGRLEQH
-524 SLLKKPVFSP
+524 SLLEKPIFSP
-534 RANVRWSPI
+534 RANVRYTPI
-543 VNGKSTITGNPLPLT
+543 DPIILRV
-558 DLIVRLSYASGY
+558 SYASGY

-597 LRPEYSHSVSGSLDI
+597 LRPEYSHSVSGSIDM
-612 YKRLGKFDFNVT
+612 YKRFGKWDMNLT

-631 LNDIFTLVENGHDA
+631 LNDVFTLVENGHDA
-645 HGNLLLTRTNA
+645 MGNLLLTRTNA
-656 SGARVAGVN
+656 SGARVAGLN
-665 VEAKLGYGH
+665 VEAKVGYGH
-674 LLSFQAGYTYNYSRY
+674 LLSFQAGYTYNHSRY
-689 IEPLQWSENPNI
+689 IAPLQWSENPNI
-701 APQTRM
+701 APQRRM

-712 HYGYFLLNIEPVKNF
+712 HYGYFLLNIEPTKNF

-740 VQHFAGYVPE
+740 VQHFAGYIPE
-750 DEEVVTPVFFEW
+750 DEEVTTPIFFEW
-762 DVKLCY
+762 DFKLCY
-768 DIPLY
+768 DIPIY

-780 NAGVKNILD
+780 NAGVKNVLD

-804 FVYGPAAPRTF
+804 YVYGPATPRTF
-815 FAGVNLKI
+815 FAGINLKI

>member
-1 MAHHFL
+1 MNKKTLIFLSFMACL
-7 FTFFGDCALE
+7 L
-17 QKAVPLQPILEC
+17 VSSMPIL
-29 IKQTNHMNN
+29 
-38 KILIFFFLLAGLL
+38 
-51 ASNGVMMAQHDHH
+51 AQDHH
-64 HHHNKMSDAHIAG
+64 HHHHHNHEKKSDAHIAG
-77 HVLDANTQEHLAFVN
+77 HVLDAHTKEHLSFVN
-92 VQVKG
+92 VQVEG
-97 TSMGCLT
+97 TALGCLT

-116 IGTHTVVFSMMG
+116 EGELTIVFSMMG
-128 YETIEKTVT
+128 YETEKRTVT
-137 LQRDTLIELKV
+137 LRRDTLIEMNV
-148 AIAETSFVIDNVVVT
+148 AIAETSFMIDNVVVT
-163 ANKYATKQKEVATIV
+163 ANKYETKQREVATIV
-178 NVISP
+178 NVIPP
-183 LIIESTASNSM
+183 LIIESTTSNSM

-221 GLEGPYTQILMD
+221 GLEGQYTQILMD

-285 TRNFFNVSNS
+285 SRNSLNISNS
-295 SAFTER
+295 SAFTQQ

-308 NLNAS
+308 NMNAS
-313 VVSENQKAGI
+313 VVSENQKAGLF
-323 YLFGVQRN
+323 LFGVQRN
-331 RQQYDRDDDGFSDIP
+331 RQQYDRDNDGYSDIP
-346 HLNSTTAGFR
+346 HLNSTTVGFR
-356 SFFKTSEYSKLTAEY
+356 SYFKTSDYSKITAEY
-371 HHTTEYRRG
+371 HHTTEFRRG
-380 GYGIDSLQPHESPLC
+380 GYGIDSLQPHESPLT
-395 EQLRHNID
+395 EQLKHNID

-411 YSTDSRH
+411 YTADNKH
-418 FISAYTSFQHIARDS
+418 FVSVYTSFQHIARDS
-433 YFGTNMN
+433 YFGTNYN

-451 SVTGAQYRFSYACG
+451 SVTGAQYRFSYPCG
-465 IANADLSAGAEYSY
+465 IMNADLSAGAEYSY
-479 NQLRDQILGYG
+479 NQLRDQILGYD

-504 QNEWKTT
+504 QNEWKNKQ
-511 AWSALIGGRLEQH
+511 WSILVGGRLEQH
-524 SLLKKPVFSP
+524 SLLDKPVFSP
-534 RANVRWSPI
+534 RANIRYTPI
-543 VNGKSTITGNPLPLT
+543 EPIIL
-558 DLIVRLSYASGY
+558 RLSYASGY

-597 LRPEYSHSVSGSLDI
+597 LKPEYSHSISGSIDM
-612 YKRLGKFDFNVT
+612 YKRFGKWDLNLT

-631 LNDIFTLVENGHDA
+631 LNDVFTLVENGHDA

-656 SGARVAGVN
+656 SGARVAGMN
-665 VEAKLGYGH
+665 IEAKVGFGH
-674 LLSFQAGYTYNYSRY
+674 LLTFQAGYTYNHSRY

-701 APQTRM
+701 APQRRM
-707 FRTPE
+707 FRTPD
-712 HYGYFLLNIEPVKNF
+712 HYGYFLCNIEPVKHF
-727 HILTNGK
+727 HIVTNGK
-734 VTGSML
+734 VTGNML

-750 DEEVVTPVFFEW
+750 DEEVTTPTFFEW
-762 DVKLCY
+762 DIKLCY

-789 HFQRDLDKGMDRDAG
+789 QFQSDLDKGMDRDAG
-804 FVYGPAAPRTF
+804 FIYGPATPRTF
-815 FAGVNLKI
+815 FAGINLKI

>member
-1 MAHHFL
+1 MKKTFSIFVVLCSLLFSSAAMAN
-7 FTFFGDCALE
+7 T
-17 QKAVPLQPILEC
+17 P
-29 IKQTNHMNN
+29 T
-38 KILIFFFLLAGLL
+38 
-51 ASNGVMMAQHDHH
+51 
-64 HHHNKMSDAHIAG
+64 DAHIAG
-77 HVLDANTQEHLAFVN
+77 HVLDAHTQEHLSFVN
-92 VQVKG
+92 VQIKG

-104 DESGHF
+104 DESGHY

-116 IGTHTVVFSMMG
+116 EGKHTIIFSMMG
-128 YETIEKTVT
+128 YETLEKSVV
-137 LQRDTLIELKV
+137 LHRDTLIEINV
-148 AIAETSFVIDNVVVT
+148 AISEKSFLMDNVVVT

-183 LIIESTASNSM
+183 LIIESTTSNSM

-221 GLEGPYTQILMD
+221 GLEGQYTQILMD

-285 TRNFFNVSNS
+285 TRNFFNISNS
-295 SAFTER
+295 SAFTQQ
-301 GTYDINT
+301 GNYDINT
-308 NLNAS
+308 SMNAS

-346 HLNSTTAGFR
+346 LLRSTTAGFR
-356 SFFKTSEYSKLTAEY
+356 SFFKTSDYSKITAEY

-380 GYGIDSLQPHESPLC
+380 GNGIDDLQPHEALLC

-403 AATAKWDM
+403 AATAKWDFF
-411 YSTDSRH
+411 SQDSKH
-418 FISAYTSFQHIARDS
+418 FLSAYTSFQHIARDS

-440 PNAYGKSTDIV
+440 PNAYGKSTDLV
-451 SVTGAQYRFSYACG
+451 SVTGAQYRFSYPCG

-490 RNTLQRVH
+490 RNTLQKVH

-511 AWSALIGGRLEQH
+511 AWSVLVGGRLEQH
-524 SLLKKPVFSP
+524 SLLNKPVFSP
-534 RANVRWSPI
+534 RANARWSPI
-543 VNGKSTITGNPLPLT
+543 VNGKSTFPSGQVVGLT
-558 DLIVRLSYASGY
+558 DLILRFSYASGY

-597 LRPEYSHSVSGSLDI
+597 LRPEYSHSISGSVDM
-612 YKRLGKFDFNVT
+612 YKRFGKWDMNLTV
-624 LEGFFTQ
+624 EGFFTQ
-631 LNDIFTLVENGHDA
+631 LNDVFTLVENGHDA
-645 HGNLLLTRTNA
+645 MGNLLLTRTNA
-656 SGARVAGVN
+656 SGARVSGVN
-665 VEAKLGYGH
+665 LEAKFSYGH
-674 LLSFQAGYTYNYSRY
+674 LLNFQAGYTYNHSRY
-689 IEPLQWSENPNI
+689 IKPEQWSENPNI
-701 APQTRM
+701 VPQRRM

-712 HYGYFLLNIEPVKNF
+712 HYGYFLLNIEPIKHF
-727 HILTNGK
+727 HVLTNGK

-740 VQHFAGYVPE
+740 VQHFAGYIPE
-750 DEEVVTPVFFEW
+750 DEEVTTPTFFEW
-762 DVKLCY
+762 DFKLCY
-768 DIPLY
+768 DIPIY

-780 NAGVKNILD
+780 NVGVKNILD
-789 HFQRDLDKGMDRDAG
+789 HFQRDLDQGKDRDAG

-815 FAGVNLKI
+815 FAGINLKI

>member
-1 MAHHFL
+1 
-7 FTFFGDCALE
+7 
-17 QKAVPLQPILEC
+17 
-29 IKQTNHMNN
+29 MN
-38 KILIFFFLLAGLL
+38 KKTLIFFSLVACLLVSHMPIL
-51 ASNGVMMAQHDHH
+51 AQDHH
-64 HHHNKMSDAHIAG
+64 HHHHHHSHEKKSDAHIAG
-77 HVLDANTQEHLAFVN
+77 HVLDAHTQEHLSFVN
-92 VQVKG
+92 VQVEG
-97 TSMGCLT
+97 TALGCLT

-116 IGTHTVVFSMMG
+116 EGELTIVFSMMG
-128 YETIEKTVT
+128 YETEKRTIT
-137 LQRDTLIELKV
+137 LHRDTLVEMNV
-148 AIAETSFVIDNVVVT
+148 AIAETSFMIDNVVVT
-163 ANKYATKQKEVATIV
+163 ANKYETKQREVATIV

-183 LIIESTASNSM
+183 LIIESTTSNTM

-221 GLEGPYTQILMD
+221 GLEGQYTQILMD

-285 TRNFFNVSNS
+285 SRNSFNISNT
-295 SAFTER
+295 SAFTQT

-308 NLNAS
+308 NMNAS
-313 VVSENQKAGI
+313 VVSENQKAGLF
-323 YLFGVQRN
+323 LFGVQRN
-331 RQQYDRDDDGFSDIP
+331 RQQYDRDNDGYSDIP
-346 HLNSTTAGFR
+346 HLNSTTVGFR
-356 SFFKTSEYSKLTAEY
+356 SYFKTSDYSKITAEY
-371 HHTTEYRRG
+371 HHTTEFRRG
-380 GYGIDSLQPHESPLC
+380 GYGIDSLQPHESPLT
-395 EQLRHNID
+395 EQLKHNID

-411 YSTDSRH
+411 YTADNKH
-418 FISAYTSFQHIARDS
+418 FVSVYTSFQHIARDS
-433 YFGTNMN
+433 YFGTNYN

-451 SVTGAQYRFSYACG
+451 SVTGAQYRFSYPCG
-465 IANADLSAGAEYSY
+465 IMNADLSAGAEYSY
-479 NQLRDQILGYG
+479 NQLRDQILGYD

-504 QNEWKTT
+504 QNEWKNKQ
-511 AWSALIGGRLEQH
+511 WSILVGGRLEQH
-524 SLLKKPVFSP
+524 SLLDKPVFSP
-534 RANVRWSPI
+534 RANIRYTPI
-543 VNGKSTITGNPLPLT
+543 EPIIL
-558 DLIVRLSYASGY
+558 RLSYASGY

-597 LRPEYSHSVSGSLDI
+597 LKPEYSHSISGSIDM
-612 YKRLGKFDFNVT
+612 YKRFGKWDLNLT

-631 LNDIFTLVENGHDA
+631 LNDVFTLVENGHDA
-645 HGNLLLTRTNA
+645 QGNLLLTRTNA
-656 SGARVAGVN
+656 SGARVAGMN
-665 VEAKLGYGH
+665 IEAKVGFGH
-674 LLSFQAGYTYNYSRY
+674 LLTFQAGYTYNHSRY

-701 APQTRM
+701 APQHRM
-707 FRTPE
+707 FRTPD
-712 HYGYFLLNIEPVKNF
+712 HYGYFLCNIEPVEHF
-727 HILTNGK
+727 HIVTNGK
-734 VTGSML
+734 VTGNML

-750 DEEVVTPVFFEW
+750 DEEVTTPTFFEW
-762 DVKLCY
+762 DIKLCY

-789 HFQRDLDKGMDRDAG
+789 QFQSDLDKGMDRDAG
-804 FVYGPAAPRTF
+804 FIYGPATPRTYF
-815 FAGVNLKI
+815 VGVNLKI

>member
-1 MAHHFL
+1 
-7 FTFFGDCALE
+7 
-17 QKAVPLQPILEC
+17 
-29 IKQTNHMNN
+29 MNN

-597 LRPEYSHSVSGSLDI
+597 LRPEYSHSVSGSLDM

>member
-1 MAHHFL
+1 MWRKGTPHFL
-7 FTFFGDCALE
+7 YHKKKIYHSFWGLPTCSKSSTFAPDFE
-17 QKAVPLQPILEC
+17 VKK
-29 IKQTNHMNN
+29 IKVQIMIMNR
-38 KILIFFFLLAGLL
+38 KILLFFTWVSLLTPLFSLPA
-51 ASNGVMMAQHDHH
+51 MAAT
-64 HHHNKMSDAHIAG
+64 DAHIAG
-77 HVLDANTQEHLAFVN
+77 HVLDAHSGEHLSFVN
-92 VQVKG
+92 VQVEG
-97 TSMGCLT
+97 TALGCLT

-116 IGTHTVVFSMMG
+116 EGQLTIIFSMIG
-128 YETIEKTVT
+128 YETEKRTIT
-137 LQRDTLIELKV
+137 LHRDTLVEMNV
-148 AIAETSFVIDNVVVT
+148 RIAETSFMIDNVVVT
-163 ANKYATKQKEVATIV
+163 ANKYETKQKEVATIV
-178 NVISP
+178 NIIPP
-183 LIIESTASNSM
+183 LIIESTTSNSM

-221 GLEGPYTQILMD
+221 GLEGQYTQILMD

-285 TRNFFNVSNS
+285 NRNSLSISNS
-295 SAFTER
+295 SAFTEQ

-308 NLNAS
+308 SMNAS
-313 VVSENQKAGI
+313 VVAENQKAGLF
-323 YLFGVQRN
+323 LFGVQRN
-331 RQQYDRDDDGFSDIP
+331 RQQYDRDDDGYSDIP
-346 HLNSTTAGFR
+346 HLNSTTVGFR
-356 SFFKTSEYSKLTAEY
+356 SYFKTSDYSKITAEY
-371 HHTTEYRRG
+371 HHTSEFRRG

-395 EQLRHNID
+395 EQLKHNID

-411 YSTDSRH
+411 YTADNKH
-418 FISAYTSFQHIARDS
+418 FVSVYTSFQHIARDS
-433 YFGTNMN
+433 YFGTNYN

-451 SVTGAQYRFSYACG
+451 SVTGAQYRFSYPCG
-465 IANADLSAGAEYSY
+465 LMNADLSAGAEHSY
-479 NQLRDQILGYG
+479 NQLRDQILGYD

-504 QNEWKTT
+504 QNEWKNKQ
-511 AWSALIGGRLEQH
+511 WSILIGGRLEQH
-524 SLLKKPVFSP
+524 SLLEKPVFSP
-534 RANVRWSPI
+534 RANVRYTPI
-543 VNGKSTITGNPLPLT
+543 DPIILRV
-558 DLIVRLSYASGY
+558 SYASGY

-583 AVGGEVSLISLDEN
+583 AVGGEVSLITLDEN
-597 LRPEYSHSVSGSLDI
+597 LKPEYSHSVSGSVDL
-612 YKRLGKFDFNVT
+612 YKRFGKWDMNFT

-631 LNDIFTLVENGHDA
+631 LNDVFTLVENGHDA
-645 HGNLLLTRTNA
+645 QGNLLLTRTNA
-656 SGARVAGVN
+656 SGARVAGLN
-665 VEAKLGYGH
+665 VEAKVGYGH
-674 LLSFQAGYTYNYSRY
+674 LLSFQAGYTYNHSRY
-689 IEPLQWSENPNI
+689 IEPLQWSDNPNI
-701 APQTRM
+701 APQRRM

-712 HYGYFLLNIEPVKNF
+712 HYGYFLCNIEPVKHF
-727 HILTNGK
+727 HIVTNGK

-750 DEEVVTPVFFEW
+750 DEEVTTNPFFEW

-780 NAGVKNILD
+780 NAGVKNLLD
-789 HFQRDLDKGMDRDAG
+789 SFQSDLDKGMDRDAG
-804 FVYGPAAPRTF
+804 YVYGPATPRTF
-815 FAGVNLKI
+815 FAGINLKI

>member
-1 MAHHFL
+1 M
-7 FTFFGDCALE
+7 TT
-17 QKAVPLQPILEC
+17 K
-29 IKQTNHMNN
+29 K
-38 KILIFFFLLAGLL
+38 KLIFYTLLACLL
-51 ASNGVMMAQHDHH
+51 VSNNPIYAQHHHPHH
-64 HHHNKMSDAHIAG
+64 HHEMSDAHIAG
-77 HVLDANTQEHLAFVN
+77 HVLDAHTGEHLSYVN
-92 VQVKG
+92 VQIEG
-97 TSMGCLT
+97 TALGCLT

-116 IGTHTVVFSMMG
+116 EGELTIIFSMIG
-128 YETIEKTVT
+128 YETEKRTIT
-137 LQRDTLIELKV
+137 LHRDTLVEMNV
-148 AIAETSFVIDNVVVT
+148 SIAETSFMIDNVVVT
-163 ANKYATKQKEVATIV
+163 ANKYETKQREVATIV
-178 NVISP
+178 NVIPP
-183 LIIESTASNSM
+183 LIIQSTTSNSM

-221 GLEGPYTQILMD
+221 GLEGQYTQILMD

-285 TRNFFNVSNS
+285 ARNFFNISNS
-295 SAFTER
+295 SAFTET

-308 NLNAS
+308 ALNAS
-313 VVSENQKAGI
+313 VVSENHNAGI
-323 YLFGVQRN
+323 FLFGVQRN
-331 RQQYDRDDDGFSDIP
+331 REQYDRDQDGYSDIP
-346 HLNSTTAGFR
+346 LLNTTTVGFR
-356 SFFKTSEYSKLTAEY
+356 SFFKTSDYSKITAEY

-403 AATAKWDM
+403 AATMKWDM
-411 YSTDSRH
+411 YTADNNH
-418 FISAYTSFQHIARDS
+418 FVSAYTSFQHIGRHS
-433 YFGTNMN
+433 YFGTNYN

-451 SVTGAQYRFSYACG
+451 SVTGAQYRFSYPCG
-465 IANADLSAGAEYSY
+465 IMNADLSTGAEYSY
-479 NQLRDQILGYG
+479 NQLRDQILGYD

-498 LGGGYV
+498 LGGGYL
-504 QNEWKTT
+504 QNEWKNKQ
-511 AWSALIGGRLEQH
+511 WSILVGGRLEQH
-524 SLLKKPVFSP
+524 SLLEKPVFSP
-534 RANVRWSPI
+534 RANIRYSPI
-543 VNGKSTITGNPLPLT
+543 SSSSSPIT
-558 DLIVRLSYASGY
+558 DLIFRLSYASGY

-597 LRPEYSHSVSGSLDI
+597 LKPEYSHSISGSIDL
-612 YKRLGKFDFNVT
+612 YQRLGKWDINLT

-631 LNDIFTLVENGHDA
+631 LNDVFALIENGHDA
-645 HGNLLLTRTNA
+645 MGNLLLTRTNA
-656 SGARVAGVN
+656 SGARVAGTN
-665 VEAKLGYGH
+665 VEFKVGYGH
-674 LLSFQAGYTYNYSRY
+674 LLSFQAGYTYNHSRY

-701 APQTRM
+701 APQRRM

-712 HYGYFLLNIEPVKNF
+712 HYGYFLCNIEPVKNF
-727 HILTNGK
+727 HIVTNGK

-750 DEEVVTPVFFEW
+750 DEEVTTPTFFEW
-762 DVKLCY
+762 DIKFCY

-780 NAGVKNILD
+780 NAGVKNMLD
-789 HFQRDLDKGMDRDAG
+789 HFQKDIDRGMDRDAG
-804 FVYGPAAPRTF
+804 YIYGPATPRTY
-815 FAGVNLKI
+815 FAGINVKI

>member
-1 MAHHFL
+1 MKKTFSIFVVLCSLLFSSAAMAN
-7 FTFFGDCALE
+7 T
-17 QKAVPLQPILEC
+17 P
-29 IKQTNHMNN
+29 T
-38 KILIFFFLLAGLL
+38 
-51 ASNGVMMAQHDHH
+51 
-64 HHHNKMSDAHIAG
+64 DAHIAG
-77 HVLDANTQEHLAFVN
+77 HVLDAHTQEHLSFVN
-92 VQVKG
+92 VQIKG

-104 DESGHF
+104 DESGHY

-116 IGTHTVVFSMMG
+116 EGKHTIIFSMMG
-128 YETIEKTVT
+128 YETLEKSVV
-137 LQRDTLIELKV
+137 LHRDTLIEINV
-148 AIAETSFVIDNVVVT
+148 AISEKSFLMDNVVVT

-183 LIIESTASNSM
+183 LIIESTTSNSM

-221 GLEGPYTQILMD
+221 GLEGQYTQILMD

-285 TRNFFNVSNS
+285 TRNFFNISNS
-295 SAFTER
+295 SAFTQQ
-301 GTYDINT
+301 GNYDINT
-308 NLNAS
+308 SMNAS

-346 HLNSTTAGFR
+346 LLRSTTAGFR
-356 SFFKTSEYSKLTAEY
+356 SFFKTSDYSKITAEY

-380 GYGIDSLQPHESPLC
+380 GNGIDDLQPHEALLC
-395 EQLRHNID
+395 ERLRHNID
-403 AATAKWDM
+403 AATAKWDFF
-411 YSTDSRH
+411 SQDSKH
-418 FISAYTSFQHIARDS
+418 FLSAYTSFQHIARDS

-440 PNAYGKSTDIV
+440 PNAYGKSTDLV
-451 SVTGAQYRFSYACG
+451 SVTGAQYRFSYPCG

-490 RNTLQRVH
+490 RNTLQKVH

-511 AWSALIGGRLEQH
+511 AWSVLVGGRLEQH
-524 SLLKKPVFSP
+524 SLLNKPVFSP
-534 RANVRWSPI
+534 RANARWSPI
-543 VNGKSTITGNPLPLT
+543 VNGKSTFPSGQVVGLT
-558 DLIVRLSYASGY
+558 DLILRFSYASGY

-583 AVGGEVSLISLDEN
+583 AVGGEVSLISLDED
-597 LRPEYSHSVSGSLDI
+597 LRPEYSHSISGSVDM
-612 YKRLGKFDFNVT
+612 YKRFGKWDMNLTV
-624 LEGFFTQ
+624 EGFFTQ
-631 LNDIFTLVENGHDA
+631 LNDVFTLVENGHDA
-645 HGNLLLTRTNA
+645 MGNLLLTRTNA
-656 SGARVAGVN
+656 SGARVSGVN
-665 VEAKLGYGH
+665 LEAKFSYGH
-674 LLSFQAGYTYNYSRY
+674 LLNFQAGYTYNHSRY
-689 IEPLQWSENPNI
+689 IKPEQWSENPNI
-701 APQTRM
+701 VPQRRM

-712 HYGYFLLNIEPVKNF
+712 HYGYFLLNIEPIKHF
-727 HILTNGK
+727 HVLTNGK

-740 VQHFAGYVPE
+740 VQHFAGYIPE
-750 DEEVVTPVFFEW
+750 DEEVTTPTFFEW
-762 DVKLCY
+762 DLKLCY
-768 DIPLY
+768 DIPIY

-780 NAGVKNILD
+780 NVGVKNILD
-789 HFQRDLDKGMDRDAG
+789 HFQRDLDQGKDRDAG

-815 FAGVNLKI
+815 FAGINLKI

>member
-1 MAHHFL
+1 MKKPFSIFVVLCSLLFSSAAMAN
-7 FTFFGDCALE
+7 T
-17 QKAVPLQPILEC
+17 P
-29 IKQTNHMNN
+29 T
-38 KILIFFFLLAGLL
+38 
-51 ASNGVMMAQHDHH
+51 
-64 HHHNKMSDAHIAG
+64 DAHIAG
-77 HVLDANTQEHLAFVN
+77 HVLDAHTQEHLSFVN
-92 VQVKG
+92 VQIKG

-104 DESGHF
+104 DESGHY

-116 IGTHTVVFSMMG
+116 EGKHTIIFSMMG
-128 YETIEKTVT
+128 YETLEKSVV
-137 LQRDTLIELKV
+137 LHRDMLIEINV
-148 AIAETSFVIDNVVVT
+148 AISEKSFLMDNVVVT

-183 LIIESTASNSM
+183 LIIESTTSNSM

-221 GLEGPYTQILMD
+221 GLEGQYTQILMD

-285 TRNFFNVSNS
+285 TRNFFNISNS
-295 SAFTER
+295 SAFTQQ
-301 GTYDINT
+301 GNYDINT
-308 NLNAS
+308 SMNAS

-346 HLNSTTAGFR
+346 LLQSTTAGFR
-356 SFFKTSEYSKLTAEY
+356 SFFKTSDYSKITAEY

-380 GYGIDSLQPHESPLC
+380 GNGIDSLQPHESLLC

-403 AATAKWDM
+403 AATAKWDFF
-411 YSTDSRH
+411 SQDSKH
-418 FISAYTSFQHIARDS
+418 FLSAYTSFQHIARNS
-433 YFGTNMN
+433 YFGTNKN
-440 PNAYGKSTDIV
+440 PNAYGKSTDLV
-451 SVTGAQYRFSYACG
+451 SVTGAQYRFSYPCG
-465 IANADLSAGAEYSY
+465 ITNADLSAGAEYSY

-490 RNTLQRVH
+490 RNTLQKVH

-511 AWSALIGGRLEQH
+511 AWSVLVGGRLEQH
-524 SLLKKPVFSP
+524 SLLNKPVFSP
-534 RANVRWSPI
+534 RANARWSPI
-543 VNGKSTITGNPLPLT
+543 VNGKSTFPSGQVVGLT
-558 DLIVRLSYASGY
+558 DLILRFSYASGY

-583 AVGGEVSLISLDEN
+583 AVGGEVSLISLDKD
-597 LRPEYSHSVSGSLDI
+597 LRPEYSHSISGSVDM
-612 YKRLGKFDFNVT
+612 YKRFGKWDMNLTV
-624 LEGFFTQ
+624 EGFFTQ
-631 LNDIFTLVENGHDA
+631 LNDVFTLVENGHDA
-645 HGNLLLTRTNA
+645 MGNLLLTRTNA
-656 SGARVAGVN
+656 SGARVSGVN
-665 VEAKLGYGH
+665 LEAKFSYGH
-674 LLSFQAGYTYNYSRY
+674 LLNFQAGYTYNHSRY
-689 IEPLQWSENPNI
+689 IEPEQWSENPNI
-701 APQTRM
+701 APQRRM

-712 HYGYFLLNIEPVKNF
+712 HYGYFLLNIEPIKHF
-727 HILTNGK
+727 HVLTNGK

-740 VQHFAGYVPE
+740 VQHFAGYIPE
-750 DEEVVTPVFFEW
+750 DEEVTTPTFFEW
-762 DVKLCY
+762 DFKLCY
-768 DIPLY
+768 DIPIY

-780 NAGVKNILD
+780 NVGVKNILD
-789 HFQRDLDKGMDRDAG
+789 HFQRDLDQGKDRDAG
-804 FVYGPAAPRTF
+804 FIYGPATPRTF
-815 FAGVNLKI
+815 FAGINLKI